1 MDFRW
6 LDGLDHIDLVVAL
19 HRRDLLEAARIG
31 NQYVLT
37 AALRRWMIEAERSG
51 ETRPLIAGLAAEG
64 LRVALRTRGEGVHA
78 LAADR
83 LRAADLTNVIVFPGR
98 R

>member
-6 LDGLDHIDLVVAL
+6 LDGLDHMDLVVAL

-31 NQYVLT
+31 NQYVP
-37 AALRRWMIEAERSG
+37 ASALRRWMIEAERSG
-51 ETRPLIAGLAAEG
+51 ETQPLIAGLAAEG
-64 LRVALRTRGEGVHA
+64 LRAALRTSGEGVHA

-83 LRAADLTNVIVFPGR
+83 FRAADLTNVIMFPR
-98 R
+98 RR